1 MKQRNMMPRVF
12 TTAIALA
19 FALAAHAQIPG
30 DITAKDISRAKE
42 LVSRMTL
49 DEKLSLISGND
60 DGMSLRPIERL
71 GIPAL
76 QMHDG
81 PQGIGQGIKGM
92 FFPCGMLTAA
102 TWDRNMAKLVGES
115 LATDFKDHNT
125 DVILGPGVNIYRAT
139 LCGRNFEYFG
149 EDPYLA
155 SETAKHYILGVQS
168 KGVIATIKHFA
179 ANNMEWGRMD
189 VNSNVDLRTL
199 NEIYL
204 ATFRKA
210 VKEAKVGAVMDSYN
224 LLYGLHTTESRYL
237 NIDLL
242 RKKWGFKG
250 IVMSDWGAVHSTVA
264 TANGGLDLEMPSSQ
278 YWKPELVK
286 EALAKGLVSEETI
299 NEKVQHIL
307 QTMSAFGV
315 LDKSVGKKN
324 EPNEKPELKAAAL
337 KIAESGITLL
347 KNEDDVLPIG
357 KQRFAVIGPN
367 ADKIARGGGSGQVNF
382 HSAVTPW
389 AGIKKAFGKQ
399 AAFISDEKY
408 KTLIN
413 GAFFTDASLS
423 RPGLKAEYF
432 NNKNLEGTPSA
443 TRTEETPMVSN
454 DTKMPSGLSNANF
467 SIRWSGVFK
476 AANTGTVIF
485 QFTGDDGYRMT
496 VDGKTLCNEWR
507 DQAAKKASCKLNT
520 EAGKTYSITIEYY
533 QGGGD
538 QKFGLAMFEYDFG
551 KLDTQ
556 LKNFNTAVVVAGY
569 DTDTE
574 GEGFDRTFNL
584 PDPQNELISHIA
596 SKVGN
601 VIVVANSGGGFNFMP
616 WIYNVKGVIMA
627 WYPGQEGGTAIANI
641 LKGTVNPSGKLPMS
655 IEKQW
660 EDNPVHDNFFAPDGV
675 KEITYKEGLFYGY
688 RGYDAQGKRPLFPFG
703 FGLSYT
709 TFSYSCIKAQPLGK
723 HRLRVTFN
731 ITNTGSRA
739 GAEVAQ
745 LYVCPLNSK
754 VVRPVKE
761 LKGYE
766 KVFLKKGET
775 KSVTIDLD
783 EDAFSYYDITAED
796 FVPDNGSFRIMA
808 GPSSDDLPLQT
819 DVIF

>member
-1 MKQRNMMPRVF
+1 MKLRVITVGF
-12 TTAIALA
+12 ICACGVL
-19 FALAAHAQIPG
+19 FSHAQTPVE
-30 DITAKDISRAKE
+30 ITTKDINRAKE
-42 LVSRMTL
+42 LVSKMTL

-60 DGMSLRPIERL
+60 DGMSLRPIKRW

-81 PQGIGQGIKGM
+81 PQGIGQGIKGIM
-92 FFPCGMLTAA
+92 FPCGMLTAA

-115 LATDFKDHNT
+115 LATDFKNHNT

-149 EDPYLA
+149 EDPFLA
-155 SETAKHYILGVQS
+155 SETAKQYILGVQS

-204 ATFRKA
+204 TTFRKA

-242 RKKWGFKG
+242 RKKWGFQG

-264 TANGGLDLEMPSSQ
+264 TANGGLDLEMPNSDF
-278 YWKPELVK
+278 WKPEKVK
-286 EALAKGLVSEETI
+286 EALAKGLISEATI

-315 LDKSVGKKN
+315 LDKDESKKAVPH
-324 EPNEKPELKAAAL
+324 EVPELKAAAL

-347 KNEDDVLPIG
+347 KNEDDVLPIA
-357 KQRFAVIGPN
+357 KQKFAVIGPN
-367 ADKIARGGGSGQVNF
+367 ADKIARGGGSGQVNYY
-382 HSAVTPW
+382 SAVTPW

-399 AAFISDEKY
+399 ASFISDSKY
-408 KTLIN
+408 KTQLKN
-413 GAFFTDASLS
+413 DFFTDASMS
-423 RPGLKAEYF
+423 HPGFKAEYF
-432 NNKNLEGTPSA
+432 KNKNLEGEPA
-443 TRTEETPMVSN
+443 LTRTEENPSIAN
-454 DTKMPSGLSNANF
+454 DTKMPEGFTNANF
-467 SIRWSGVFK
+467 SVRWSGVFK
-476 AANTGTVIF
+476 AQKDAAINFII
-485 QFTGDDGYRMT
+485 TGDDGYRLII
-496 VDGKTLCNEWR
+496 DGKTVCNEWR
-507 DQAAKKASCKLNT
+507 DQAAKKASYKLNAK
-520 EAGKTYSITIEYY
+520 AGKTYNVAIEYY
-533 QGGGD
+533 QGTGD
-538 QKFGLAMFEYDFG
+538 QKFELDLFEYDLN
-551 KLDTQ
+551 KLGNI
-556 LKNFNTAVVVAGY
+556 LKDFNTAVVMVGY

-574 GEGFDRTFNL
+574 SEGSDRTFDL
-584 PDPQNELISHIA
+584 PDPQNELICNVA
-596 SKVGN
+596 SKVKN

-627 WYPGQEGGTAIANI
+627 WYPGQEGGTALANI

-655 IEKQW
+655 IEKKW
-660 EDNPVHDNFFAPDGV
+660 EDNPVHDNFFSKNGE
-675 KEITYKEGLFYGY
+675 KEITYQEGLFYGY
-688 RGYDAQGKRPLFPFG
+688 RGYDAQDKRPLFPFG

-709 TFSYSCIKAQPLGK
+709 TFSYSDIKAQPLGK
-723 HRLRVTFN
+723 NRLRVTFKV
-731 ITNTGSRA
+731 TNTGKRA
-739 GAEVAQ
+739 GAEVAE
-745 LYVCPLNSK
+745 LYVCPLKSK

-766 KVFLKKGET
+766 KVYLEKGASKT
-775 KSVTIDLD
+775 VTIDLN
-783 EDAFSYYDITAED
+783 EDAFSYYDVETED
-796 FVPDNGSFRIMA
+796 LVPDNGSFRILV
-808 GPSSDDLPLQT
+808 GPSSDDLSLQT
-819 DVIF
+819 DVNF

>member
-1 MKQRNMMPRVF
+1 MKLRVITVGF
-12 TTAIALA
+12 ICACGVL
-19 FALAAHAQIPG
+19 FSHAQTPVE
-30 DITAKDISRAKE
+30 ITTKDINRAKE
-42 LVSRMTL
+42 LVSKMTL

-60 DGMSLRPIERL
+60 DGMSLRPIKRL

-81 PQGIGQGIKGM
+81 PQGIGQGIKGIM
-92 FFPCGMLTAA
+92 FPCGMLTAA
-102 TWDRNMAKLVGES
+102 TWDRSMAKLVGES
-115 LATDFKDHNT
+115 LATDFKNHNT

-149 EDPYLA
+149 EDPFLA
-155 SETAKHYILGVQS
+155 SETAKQYILGVQS

-242 RKKWGFKG
+242 RKKWGFQG

-264 TANGGLDLEMPSSQ
+264 TANGGLDLEMPNSDF
-278 YWKPELVK
+278 WKPEKVK
-286 EALAKGLVSEETI
+286 EALAKGLISEATI

-315 LDKSVGKKN
+315 LDKDESKKAVPH
-324 EPNEKPELKAAAL
+324 EMPELKAAAL

-347 KNEDDVLPIG
+347 KNEDDVLPIA
-357 KQRFAVIGPN
+357 KQKFAVIGPN
-367 ADKIARGGGSGQVNF
+367 ADKIARGGGSGQVNYY
-382 HSAVTPW
+382 SAVTPW

-399 AAFISDEKY
+399 ASFISDSKY
-408 KTLIN
+408 KTQLKN
-413 GAFFTDASLS
+413 AFFTDASMS
-423 RPGLKAEYF
+423 HPGFKAEYF
-432 NNKNLEGTPSA
+432 KNKNLEGEPA
-443 TRTEETPMVSN
+443 LTRTEENPSIAN
-454 DTKMPSGLSNANF
+454 DTKMPEGFTNANF
-467 SIRWSGVFK
+467 SVRWSGVFK
-476 AANTGTVIF
+476 AQKDAAINFII
-485 QFTGDDGYRMT
+485 TGDDGYRLII
-496 VDGKTLCNEWR
+496 DGKTVCNEWR
-507 DQAAKKASCKLNT
+507 DQAAKKASYKLNAK
-520 EAGKTYSITIEYY
+520 AGKTYNVAIEYY
-533 QGGGD
+533 QGTGD
-538 QKFGLAMFEYDFG
+538 QKFELDLFEYDLN
-551 KLDTQ
+551 KLGNI
-556 LKNFNTAVVVAGY
+556 LKDFNTAVVMVGY

-574 GEGFDRTFNL
+574 SEGSDRTFDL
-584 PDPQNELISHIA
+584 PDPQNELICNVA
-596 SKVGN
+596 SKVKN

-627 WYPGQEGGTAIANI
+627 WYPGQEGGTALANI

-655 IEKQW
+655 IEKKW
-660 EDNPVHDNFFAPDGV
+660 EDNPVHDNFFSKNGE
-675 KEITYKEGLFYGY
+675 KEITYQEGLFYGY
-688 RGYDAQGKRPLFPFG
+688 RGYDAQDKRPLFPFG

-709 TFSYSCIKAQPLGK
+709 TFSYSDIKAQPLGK
-723 HRLRVTFN
+723 NRLRVTFKV
-731 ITNTGSRA
+731 TNTGKRA
-739 GAEVAQ
+739 GAEVAE
-745 LYVCPLNSK
+745 LYVCPLKSK

-766 KVFLKKGET
+766 KVYLEKGASKT
-775 KSVTIDLD
+775 VTIDLN
-783 EDAFSYYDITAED
+783 EDAFSYSDVETED
-796 FVPDNGSFRIMA
+796 LVPDNGSFRILV
-808 GPSSDDLPLQT
+808 GPSSDDLSLQT
-819 DVIF
+819 DVNF